1 MLSWNGYPKHWTPLP
16 IWKDYSDPRRGSL
29 DLKKSWPLS
38 GVVIEDPPWAIL
50 SVRPSVCLI
59 RSSIHVEPFPKKV
72 RAGSQLARQW
82 LARARMLL
90 REGARAAGGLD
101 WLRRSFLRRVAGA
114 SAVPEV
120 GARVASLN
128 GNADP
133 EVGARVASPNGNT
146 DAEVG
151 ARVASLNGSSDQDPL
166 WTPLWQR

>member
-1 MLSWNGYPKHWTPLP
+1 M
-16 IWKDYSDPRRGSL
+16 
-29 DLKKSWPLS
+29 
-38 GVVIEDPPWAIL
+38 
-50 SVRPSVCLI
+50 SVCLV
-59 RSSIHVEPFPKKV
+59 SNSQFHPCGTFPQKV
-72 RAGSQLARQW
+72 RASGQGARV
-82 LARARMLL
+82 LL

-166 WTPLWQR
+166 WTPLWQRRAASGARTLGGTVRTRCVDWSRTMPWRRRALLFYQRACARTRTRK